1 MPPLVLQKEAKTVA
15 DSVSLE
21 IQALMS
27 EALIGAELRIN
38 ANFELASTSTSFAFW
53 GFVAMKK
60 KKIMRL
66 CPGRV
71 AE

>member
-1 MPPLVLQKEAKTVA
+1 MA
-15 DSVSLE
+15 DSISLE

-60 KKIMRL
+60 KKGYETV
-66 CPGRV
+66 PGQGGRIGTKSQ
-71 AE
+71 